1 MKELKKEEPEM
12 VSVGMATPKS
22 GADTIKRAETRVA
35 DTDTYKGRVLKLPE
49 SEMVRCYGLPFDFRV
64 EGPVPWKMMK
74 FNPGSSQILSKVFLA
89 KNMQLKMLLN
99 LYSEIQ

>member
-22 GADTIKRAETRVA
+22 GVDTIKRAETRVA

-64 EGPVPWKMMK
+64 EGPVP
-74 FNPGSSQILSKVFLA
+74 
-89 KNMQLKMLLN
+89 
-99 LYSEIQ
+99 

>member
-22 GADTIKRAETRVA
+22 GVDTIKRAEMRVA

-49 SEMVRCYGLPFDFRV
+49 SEMVRCCVLPFDFRV
-64 EGPVPWKMMK
+64 QGPVP
-74 FNPGSSQILSKVFLA
+74 
-89 KNMQLKMLLN
+89 
-99 LYSEIQ
+99 